1 MWRDIFVVMAQLLV
15 APHVA
20 WRELKREQKTSHEF
34 LSRYLH
40 PLFGVI
46 ALASFLGGLWFARD
60 GSLESALKGAI
71 VNVVSVY
78 GGYFIASY
86 VLAETA
92 NRFGIE
98 KSTSRLRQ
106 FVGYASVVLYL
117 LYIVTPFLPGFFIL
131 WVLVLY
137 TVHVV
142 NTGALFFLQVPE
154 EKRVNFSLLA
164 SALIVLVPVSIHLL
178 FSTLM
183 NG

>member
-1 MWRDIFVVMAQLLV
+1 MWRDIFVLMAQLLV

-20 WRELKREQKTSHEF
+20 WREVNREERTSHEF
-34 LSRYLH
+34 LYRYLH
-40 PLFGVI
+40 PVFGII
-46 ALASFLGGLWFARD
+46 ALASFTGGIWFSRE
-60 GSLESALKGAI
+60 GNLESALKKTI
-71 VNVVSVY
+71 VSVVAAY

-86 VLAETA
+86 VLNETA
-92 NRFGIE
+92 RRFGME
-98 KSTSRLRQ
+98 KNGSRFRQ
-106 FVGYASVVLYL
+106 FTGYASVVVYL
-117 LYIVTPFLPGFFIL
+117 LYIITPFLPGFFIL